1 MAGLR
6 YMEQWRRTITR
17 LGRWVDFDHDY
28 KTMEP
33 KYMESVMWVFSELYK
48 KGLVYEDFRSSLY
61 CTRCET
67 PLSKMETTMDDSY
80 QDVQDPSIYVAFA
93 AADHPNTYLLAW
105 TTTPWTLSGN
115 VALTVKPD
123 TEYVEVEL
131 TQGAAPWLGRHL
143 IVAASRVEQVLAIG
157 TYTKVKTVRGSELIG
172 WRYEPVQEF
181 VKPDG
186 EAYRVVAAD
195 FVTLDDGTGIVHIA
209 PAFGDDD
216 FALSKRE
223 QLPVLLT
230 INNAG
235 QFLSEVTPWAG
246 QHVKA
251 AESSIIERLQAE
263 GKLYKAETITHS
275 YPFCWRCANPL
286 IYKVQK
292 SWYVKVETLKKEM
305 LATNEKIHWVPEH
318 LKEGRFKLGMESAPD
333 WGVSRSRYWGVP
345 IPVWRCDRC
354 QKERVIGSLDELESV
369 SGKRPHDL
377 HRPLIDE
384 VAWAC
389 ACGGTF
395 QRVPEVLDVWFDS
408 GAMPY
413 GQVHYPFG
421 NKELFEATFPAD
433 FITEYIPQT
442 RGWFY
447 YMHVFANA
455 LFGKPAF
462 KHVLATGTILAGDGT
477 KMSKSKGNFPNV
489 DLILDRYGS
498 DALRFYLLSSAV
510 MQGEAVNYSEE
521 AMAESVRKLLLP
533 LTNVFAFFA
542 LYAPKGKHMQLMKK
556 PVHVL
561 DRWILARL
569 EETRRTVEDGLDSYE
584 LWRAV
589 RPLVSFVTDLSTWY
603 VRRSRDRFKGE
614 DAHDRVQA
622 LSTLYSV
629 LLTSA
634 KLLAPFVPFIAEHL
648 YQQLKP
654 WNAKALDSVHLEP
667 WPKARKEFL
676 DEFLLKNMLVV
687 RDVVENGHAMRA
699 KLKLKVRQPLGEM
712 WVSGGPSSLSEIWSR
727 GTMTD
732 LSSALSSIIS
742 NELNVKKVSF
752 GEPPKWKNVAVGTID
767 TPGASQVY
775 KVAFDTKLSPELKCE
790 GLRRELVRQV
800 NALRKA
806 QGLTIHD
813 YVRLVYTTES
823 QLLKEVVAKDGEL
836 LKKDIL
842 AQSISEG
849 TGTHELRVDGER
861 MLVSLER

>member
-1 MAGLR
+1 
-6 YMEQWRRTITR
+6 
-17 LGRWVDFDHDY
+17 
-28 KTMEP
+28 
-33 KYMESVMWVFSELYK
+33 
-48 KGLVYEDFRSSLY
+48 
-61 CTRCET
+61 
-67 PLSKMETTMDDSY
+67 
-80 QDVQDPSIYVAFA
+80 
-93 AADHPNTYLLAW
+93 
-105 TTTPWTLSGN
+105 
-115 VALTVKPD
+115 
-123 TEYVEVEL
+123 
-131 TQGAAPWLGRHL
+131 
-143 IVAASRVEQVLAIG
+143 
-157 TYTKVKTVRGSELIG
+157 
-172 WRYEPVQEF
+172 
-181 VKPDG
+181 
-186 EAYRVVAAD
+186 
-195 FVTLDDGTGIVHIA
+195 
-209 PAFGDDD
+209 
-216 FALSKRE
+216 
-223 QLPVLLT
+223 
-230 INNAG
+230 
-235 QFLSEVTPWAG
+235 
-246 QHVKA
+246 
-251 AESSIIERLQAE
+251 
-263 GKLYKAETITHS
+263 
-275 YPFCWRCANPL
+275 
-286 IYKVQK
+286 
-292 SWYVKVETLKKEM
+292 
-305 LATNEKIHWVPEH
+305 
-318 LKEGRFKLGMESAPD
+318 
-333 WGVSRSRYWGVP
+333 
-345 IPVWRCDRC
+345 
-354 QKERVIGSLDELESV
+354 
-369 SGKRPHDL
+369 
-377 HRPLIDE
+377 
-384 VAWAC
+384 
-389 ACGGTF
+389 
-395 QRVPEVLDVWFDS
+395 
-408 GAMPY
+408 
-413 GQVHYPFG
+413 
-421 NKELFEATFPAD
+421 
-433 FITEYIPQT
+433 
-442 RGWFY
+442 
-447 YMHVFANA
+447 MHVFANA

-542 LYAPKGKHMQLMKK
+542 LYAPKGKHMQSMKK

-849 TGTHELRVDGER
+849 MGTHELRVDGER